1 MHVYQ
6 RSRNRVELLGSS
18 TIYFLASVW
27 KRSVNEYWNAS
38 QSQAA
43 KKRRKKNQQSGKLS
57 SRCFCSLKNWGL
69 TFHMKGRLWKEEI
82 FFSPHVFIWLLKM
95 MRWGLSLLSFIWRD
109 KWTGGG
115 GRPLT
120 PLVGGGAGSN
130 SPLWK
135 RFRSVK
141 SILQREQGKNPGC
154 FLQIQSVLCLLLKD
168 TDGVEAAVICSHL
181 PSGDWCPCGVCGP
194 VGWKAGSLP
203 GTEPAAPTPQRLG
216 IGWIRGWKKSTGIE
230 NRLMAEPNQ

>member
-1 MHVYQ
+1 MYINDLETESNCLVPVQSIFWLPSEREVLTNTEMPLKVRQQKRGGKKINNQENSHQDVFAPWKIEGWHSTWKAGFERKRFFFPHMSLYDC
-6 RSRNRVELLGSS
+6 SRWWDGVSPCSPLYGGTNEQGVEG
-18 TIYFLASVW
+18 
-27 KRSVNEYWNAS
+27 
-38 QSQAA
+38 
-43 KKRRKKNQQSGKLS
+43 
-57 SRCFCSLKNWGL
+57 C
-69 TFHMKGRLWKEEI
+69 
-82 FFSPHVFIWLLKM
+82 
-95 MRWGLSLLSFIWRD
+95 
-109 KWTGGG
+109 
-115 GRPLT
+115 PLT
-120 PLVGGGAGSN
+120 PLGGGGAGSN

-141 SILQREQGKNPGC
+141 SILQGEQGKNPGC

-216 IGWIRGWKKSTGIE
+216 TGWIRGWKKSTGIE